1 MNLWIEKHK
10 PRKTEEIL
18 SQGSAV
24 SEVINWIE
32 TWKPGTG
39 KALFLCGP
47 PGTGKTLIPEV
58 VAKERKWMLVQVNA
72 SDKRNSEAI
81 ENSLSEASKNSP
93 LFHSGKIILIDEVD
107 GISSG
112 DRGGVGAIV
121 KVIKESKFPVIITA
135 NNPYTAKLRPLRV
148 HAKLVKLSKVNVRSI
163 EKRLNEICMEE
174 GIKTDENTLRNLAR
188 WSSGDVRSAITDLQM
203 LCEGKEGIS
212 ENDLESLGFR
222 ERETSVFSILPTIF
236 RSKNINA
243 AKKAIRNFDKDPDE
257 IFWWV
262 ENNLQQEFT
271 DPESLAKSYDILSKA
286 DMFRQRVLEQQNW
299 RFKLYM
305 IDILAGVSLAGEP
318 SGSFIQYKPPQR
330 FLALS
335 RMKRKRAEMSSLF
348 GKLVPYTH
356 SSEKVIKN
364 YYLPCLK
371 IILSGKKKDDREGI
385 ELTEEERKLIVSG

>member
-1 MNLWIEKHK
+1 MDLWTSKHK
-10 PRKTEEIL
+10 PAKSDEIL

-24 SEVINWIE
+24 REVTAWIE

-58 VAKERKWMLVQVNA
+58 IAKERKWMLIQVNA

-81 ENSLSEASKNSP
+81 ENSLSEASKNLP

-121 KVIKESKFPVIITA
+121 KIIKESKFPVIITA
-135 NNPYTAKLRPLRV
+135 NNPYVSKLRPLR
-148 HAKLVKLSKVNVRSI
+148 ANSKLVKLSKVNVKSI
-163 EKRLNEICMEE
+163 ERRLNEICREE
-174 GIKTDENTLRNLAR
+174 GIKTDENALRNLAR

-222 ERETSVFSILPTIF
+222 ERETSIFSILPTIF

-243 AKKAIRNFDKDPDE
+243 AKKAIRNCDKDPDE

-262 ENNLQQEFT
+262 ENNLHHEFT
-271 DPESLAKSYDILSKA
+271 DPESLAKAFDTLSKA
-286 DMFRQRVLEQQNW
+286 DVFRQRILEQQNW

-305 IDILAGVSLAGEP
+305 IDILAGISLAGEP
-318 SGSFIQYKPPQR
+318 PGSFTPYKPPER

-335 RMKRKRAEMSSLF
+335 RLKRKGAEMSSVF

-356 SSEKVIKN
+356 SSVKVVKN
-364 YYLPCLK
+364 VYIPYLK
-371 IILSGKKKDDREGI
+371 IILSGKKRDDKEGV
-385 ELTEEERKLIVSG
+385 ELTEEETKLIISG